1 MVKYWIFS
9 IITPAFSSTWSFRNA
24 DFESNK
30 RFIIIMLKTAV
41 HLNILKMKNNVMTF
55 FCLFAVVWHML
66 ISLVKSHFTK
76 DTTNG
81 FDSFDTDFY
90 FLLFFQMK

>member
-9 IITPAFSSTWSFRNA
+9 IITPASVAHDPSEMLISSLINV
-24 DFESNK
+24 
-30 RFIIIMLKTAV
+30 FIIIMLKTAV